1 MGERMTSLIQKR
13 NSWRTELF
21 SLEESVD
28 EEGSRTYYIDNVG
41 IICSPY
47 STRKENLVELKDY
60 LKSVLK
66 KLESTSEEEIIYNI
80 DKNVIE
86 HMQ

>member
-1 MGERMTSLIQKR
+1 MTSLIQKR

>member
-1 MGERMTSLIQKR
+1 MTSLIQKR

-66 KLESTSEEEIIYNI
+66 KLESISEEEIIYNI